1 MALYTSITTVSLPT
15 VLATRGDNLNNITSI
30 LITNTHDTNAA
41 DVDLYIQDTSNNTFY
56 IIKNTAIPVGV
67 SLALTDNVKFN
78 NSSITISSFKCL
90 CMFVQ
95 PSYFRDTI

>member
-78 NSSITISSFKCL
+78 NSSIGYSLIAETATGSID
-90 CMFVQ
+90 VHIQ
-95 PSYFRDTI
+95 QN